1 MPRGGARPN
10 AGGARPGAGRP
21 RTKPTITIELSEQA
35 TKELLYFIDDLA
47 LERHVAPAIVSEVLL
62 AALRDDLDKW
72 RDRFGN
78 GE

>member
-10 AGGARPGAGRP
+10 SGGKRTGAGRP
-21 RTKPTITIELSEQA
+21 RTKPTVTIELTEQA

-47 LERHVAPAIVSEVLL
+47 LERSTAPAIVSEMVR
-62 AALRDDLDKW
+62 AALSDDLDTW

-78 GE
+78 SE

>member
-10 AGGARPGAGRP
+10 SGGARRGAGRP

-35 TKELLYFIDDLA
+35 TTDLLYFIDDLV
-47 LERHVAPAIVSEVLL
+47 LERSLAPTIVSEILI
-62 AALRDDLDKW
+62 AALRDDLDRW
-72 RDRFGN
+72 RERFGD